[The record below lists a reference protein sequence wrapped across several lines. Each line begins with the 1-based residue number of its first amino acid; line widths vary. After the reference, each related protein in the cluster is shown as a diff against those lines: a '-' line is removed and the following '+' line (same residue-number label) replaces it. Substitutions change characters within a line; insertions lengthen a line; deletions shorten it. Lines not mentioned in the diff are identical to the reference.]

1 METDK
6 RNGLTEPGR
15 VEQSNHDMNESNVL
29 RVTRAHDDSQVA
41 HLPLEQLNSMVGSDV
56 YSPDCHSMG
65 KSQSNLAFHA
75 SARSPLTSFHTL
87 NLSNTTHT
95 YSSQLFKKHR
105 HAFSNEIGSHG
116 E

>member
-29 RVTRAHDDSQVA
+29 RATRAHDDSQVA
-41 HLPLEQLNSMVGSDV
+41 YLPLKQLNSMVGSDV
-56 YSPDCHSMG
+56 HSPDCHSMG

-75 SARSPLTSFHTL
+75 SARSPLTSFQ
-87 NLSNTTHT
+87 T